1 MLHRIL
7 LFLLP
12 MTLAMTPT
20 TAAPPDTAPDA
31 IPAPIVIA
39 HRGASGYLPEH
50 TLAAKA
56 MAHAM
61 GADFL
66 EQDVVLT
73 RDAQAIVLHDLYLED
88 ITDVAR
94 RFPDRARA
102 DGRWYAIDFSLAE
115 IRSLHL
121 HERLDPATGQPVFPE
136 RFPPEADLFRIHTL
150 EEELSLIRG
159 LNRST
164 GRTAGIYVE
173 LKHPAWHLA
182 EGLDPVPIL
191 MRELDRAGYR
201 GPEDRVYIQCFEPDT
216 LKRLREEIGTRIP
229 LIQLIG
235 EKDWSPEDL
244 PVDFER
250 MRTPEG
256 LAAVA
261 AYARGIGPW
270 IGQIH
275 SGLDETGAHRTTR
288 LVADAHAAGLLV
300 HTYTFRRD
308 ALPDGFGD
316 FEALLRFVL
325 VEQGVDGIF
334 TDHPDLAVRL
344 RREFIGKDQP
354 Q

>member
-1 MLHRIL
+1 MT
-7 LFLLP
+7 P
-12 MTLAMTPT
+12 MTAATPN
-20 TAAPPDTAPDA
+20 AAPNTAS
-31 IPAPIVIA
+31 APIIIA
-39 HRGASGYLPEH
+39 HRGASAYLPEH
-50 TLAAKA
+50 TLEAKA

-94 RFPDRARA
+94 RYSDRARA
-102 DGRWYAIDFSLAE
+102 DGRWYAIDFSLTE
-115 IRSLHL
+115 IRGLRL

-136 RFPPEADLFRIHTL
+136 RFPPESDLFRIHTL
-150 EEELSLIRG
+150 EEELNLIRG

-173 LKHPAWHLA
+173 LKHPAWHIA
-182 EGLDPVPIL
+182 EGQDPVPVL

-201 GPEDRVYIQCFEPDT
+201 GPEDRVYIQCFEPGT
-216 LKRLREEIGTRIP
+216 LKRLHDEIGTRIP

-235 EKDWSPEDL
+235 ENAWSPDL
-244 PVDFER
+244 PVDFES

-261 AYARGIGPW
+261 EYAKGIGPW

-275 SGLDETGAHRTTR
+275 LGLDEAKNHRTTL

-300 HTYTFRRD
+300 HPYTLRRD
-308 ALPDGFGD
+308 ALPEGFAD
-316 FEALLRFVL
+316 FDALLRFFL
-325 VEQGVDGIF
+325 VDQGVDGVF
-334 TDHPDLAVRL
+334 TDHPDLVVRFTRGL
-344 RREFIGKDQP
+344 SGQDQP
-354 Q
+354 KPILGLSVSRI

>member
-1 MLHRIL
+1 MLRRML
-7 LFLLP
+7 LVLLP
-12 MTLAMTPT
+12 MAIVMTPT
-20 TAAPPDTAPDA
+20 TAATPDA
-31 IPAPIVIA
+31 GPDAVRVPIVIA
-39 HRGASGYLPEH
+39 HRGASAYLPEH
-50 TLAAKA
+50 TLEAKA

-73 RDAQAIVLHDLYLED
+73 RDARAIVLHDLFLED
-88 ITDVAR
+88 VTDVAR
-94 RFPDRARA
+94 RYPERARA

-115 IRSLHL
+115 IRSLRL
-121 HERLDPATGQPVFPE
+121 HERLDPTTGQAVFPE

-150 EEELSLIRG
+150 EDELSLIRG

-164 GRTAGIYVE
+164 GRTVGVYVE
-173 LKHPAWHLA
+173 LKHPAWHIA
-182 EGLDPVPIL
+182 EGQDPVPVL

-201 GPEDRVYIQCFEPDT
+201 GPEDHVYIQCFEPDT
-216 LKRLREEIGTRIP
+216 LKRLHEEIGTRIP

-235 EKDWSPEDL
+235 ENDWSPDL

-261 AYARGIGPW
+261 EYARGIGPW

-275 SGLDETGAHRTTR
+275 QGLDDAGAHRTTR
-288 LVADAHAAGLLV
+288 LVADARAAGLLV
-300 HTYTFRRD
+300 HPYTLRRD
-308 ALPDGFGD
+308 ALPEGFGD
-316 FEALLRFVL
+316 FEALLRFFL
-325 VEQGVDGIF
+325 VDQGVDGVF

-344 RREFIGKDQP
+344 RRSFIGKDWP
-354 Q
+354 E

>member
-1 MLHRIL
+1 MLHRIV

-12 MTLAMTPT
+12 LGIVMTPT
-20 TAAPPDTAPDA
+20 TAATRNPAPDEVRV
-31 IPAPIVIA
+31 PIVIA
-39 HRGASGYLPEH
+39 HRGAAAYLPEH
-50 TLAAKA
+50 SLEAKA

-73 RDAQAIVLHDLYLED
+73 RDGQAIVLHDLYLED
-88 ITDVAR
+88 VTDVAR

-115 IRSLHL
+115 IRSLRL
-121 HERLDPATGQPVFPE
+121 HERLDLATGQPVFPE
-136 RFPPEADLFRIHTL
+136 RFPAEADLFRIHTL

-173 LKHPAWHLA
+173 LKHPAWHIA
-182 EGLDPVPIL
+182 EGLDAVPVL

-216 LKRLREEIGTRIP
+216 LKRLRNEIGTRIP

-235 EKDWSPEDL
+235 ENDWSPEDL

-256 LAAVA
+256 LAAVTG
-261 AYARGIGPW
+261 YARGIGPW
-270 IGQIH
+270 VGQIH
-275 SGLDETGAHRTTR
+275 QGLDDTGAHRTTR

-300 HTYTFRRD
+300 HPYTLRRD
-308 ALPDGFGD
+308 ALPEGFED
-316 FEALLRFVL
+316 FDALLRFFL
-325 VEQGVDGIF
+325 VDQGVDGVF

-344 RREFIGKDQP
+344 RNGFIRKDRP
-354 Q
+354 E

>member
-1 MLHRIL
+1 
-7 LFLLP
+7 
-12 MTLAMTPT
+12 MTIVMIPT
-20 TAAPPDTAPDA
+20 TAATPDVGPESAA
-31 IPAPIVIA
+31 VPIIIA
-39 HRGASGYLPEH
+39 HRGASAYLPEH
-50 TLAAKA
+50 TLAGKA

-61 GADFL
+61 DADFL

-73 RDAQAIVLHDLYLED
+73 RDGQAIVLHDLYLEGV
-88 ITDVAR
+88 TDVAR

-115 IRSLHL
+115 IRSLRL
-121 HERLDPATGQPVFPE
+121 HERQDPATGQPIFPE
-136 RFPPEADLFRIHTL
+136 RFPSETDVFRIHTL

-173 LKHPAWHLA
+173 LKHPAWHIT
-182 EGLDPVPIL
+182 EGLDPVPVL

-216 LKRLREEIGTRIP
+216 LRRLREEIGTRIP

-235 EKDWSPEDL
+235 ENAWSPDL

-250 MRTPEG
+250 MRTPAG

-261 AYARGIGPW
+261 EYADGIGPW

-275 SGLDETGAHRTTR
+275 LGVDEAGAHRTTR
-288 LVADAHAAGLLV
+288 LVDDAHAAGLLV
-300 HTYTFRRD
+300 HPYTLRRD
-308 ALPDGFGD
+308 ALPEGFGD
-316 FEALLRFVL
+316 FEALMRFFL
-325 VEQGVDGIF
+325 VDQDVDGVF

-344 RREFIGKDQP
+344 RGVIIGLVR
-354 Q
+354 

>member
-1 MLHRIL
+1 MRRRTV

-12 MTLAMTPT
+12 MATVMTA
-20 TAAPPDTAPDA
+20 TAAATPDVG
-31 IPAPIVIA
+31 PASLGVPIVIA
-39 HRGASGYLPEH
+39 HRGASAYLPEH

-73 RDAQAIVLHDLYLED
+73 RDGQAIVLHDLYLEGV
-88 ITDVAR
+88 TDVAR

-115 IRSLHL
+115 IRSLRL
-121 HERLDPATGQPVFPE
+121 HERLDPVTGQPVFPE
-136 RFPPEADLFRIHTL
+136 RFPAEIDLFRIHTL

-173 LKHPAWHLA
+173 LKHPAWHIA
-182 EGLDPVPIL
+182 EGLDPVPVL

-216 LKRLREEIGTRIP
+216 LKRLREVIGTRIP

-235 EKDWSPEDL
+235 ENAWSPDL

-261 AYARGIGPW
+261 EYADGIGPW

-275 SGLDETGAHRTTR
+275 QGLDETGAHRTTR
-288 LVADAHAAGLLV
+288 LVADAHTAGLLV
-300 HTYTFRRD
+300 HPYTLRRD
-308 ALPDGFGD
+308 ALPEGFGD
-316 FEALLRFVL
+316 FEALLRFFL
-325 VEQGVDGIF
+325 VDQGVDGVF

-344 RREFIGKDQP
+344 RRVFIGKDQP
-354 Q
+354 E

>member
-1 MLHRIL
+1 MLRRIL
-7 LFLLP
+7 RFLLP
-12 MTLAMTPT
+12 IAIVMTPT
-20 TAAPPDTAPDA
+20 PAATFNTAPDA
-31 IPAPIVIA
+31 ARAPIIIA
-39 HRGASGYLPEH
+39 HRGASAYLPEH

-73 RDAQAIVLHDLYLED
+73 RDGQAIVLHDLYLEGV
-88 ITDVAR
+88 TDVAR

-115 IRSLHL
+115 IRTLRL

-136 RFPPEADLFRIHTL
+136 RFPPEADLFRVHTL
-150 EEELSLIRG
+150 DDELSLIRG

-164 GRTAGIYVE
+164 GRTAGVYVE
-173 LKHPAWHLA
+173 LKHPAWHIA
-182 EGLDPVPIL
+182 EGQDPVPVL
-191 MRELDRAGYR
+191 MRALERAGYR
-201 GPEDRVYIQCFEPDT
+201 SPEDHVYIQCFEPDT
-216 LKRLREEIGTRIP
+216 LKRLHTEVGTRIP

-235 EKDWSPEDL
+235 ENDWAPDL

-261 AYARGIGPW
+261 EYARGIGPW

-275 SGLDETGAHRTTR
+275 QGTDDTGAHRTTR

-300 HTYTFRRD
+300 HPYTFRRD
-308 ALPDGFGD
+308 ALPEGFGD
-316 FEALLRFVL
+316 FEALLRFFL
-325 VEQGVDGIF
+325 VDQGVDGVF
-334 TDHPDLAVRL
+334 TDHPDPAVRL
-344 RREFIGKDQP
+344 RNELVGKARP
-354 Q
+354 E

>member
-1 MLHRIL
+1 MLRRIVR
-7 LFLLP
+7 FLLP
-12 MTLAMTPT
+12 MAIVMTPT
-20 TAAPPDTAPDA
+20 TAAALDAGPDA
-31 IPAPIVIA
+31 VRVPIVIA

-50 TLAAKA
+50 TLEAKA

-73 RDAQAIVLHDLYLED
+73 RDARAIVLHDLYLED
-88 ITDVAR
+88 ITDVTR
-94 RFPDRARA
+94 HFPDRARA

-115 IRSLHL
+115 IRSLRL
-121 HERLDPATGQPVFPE
+121 HERLDLATGQPVFPE
-136 RFPPEADLFRIHTL
+136 RFPAEADLFRIHTL
-150 EEELSLIRG
+150 EDELSLIRG

-164 GRTAGIYVE
+164 GRTAGVYVE
-173 LKHPAWHLA
+173 LKHPSWHVA
-182 EGLDPVPIL
+182 EGQDPVPIV
-191 MRELDRAGYR
+191 MRALDRAGYR

-235 EKDWSPEDL
+235 ENAWSPDL

-261 AYARGIGPW
+261 EYARGIGPW

-275 SGLDETGAHRTTR
+275 QGADGSGAHRTMR

-300 HTYTFRRD
+300 HPYTFRRD
-308 ALPDGFGD
+308 ALPEGFGD
-316 FEALLRFVL
+316 FEALLRFFL
-325 VEQGVDGIF
+325 VDQGVDGIF
-334 TDHPDLAVRL
+334 TDHPDVAVHL
-344 RREFIGKDQP
+344 RHRFIGREQAE
-354 Q
+354 

>member
-1 MLHRIL
+1 
-7 LFLLP
+7 
-12 MTLAMTPT
+12 MTTPT
-20 TAAPPDTAPDA
+20 MTAEPNTGPDEAPV
-31 IPAPIVIA
+31 PIVIA

-50 TLAAKA
+50 SLAAKA

-73 RDAQAIVLHDLYLED
+73 RDGEPIVLHDLYLED
-88 ITDVAR
+88 VTDVAR

-115 IRSLHL
+115 IRCLRL

-136 RFPPEADLFRIHTL
+136 RFPAGAELFRIHTL
-150 EEELSLIRG
+150 EEELSLTRG

-173 LKHPAWHLA
+173 LKHPAWHIA

-191 MRELDRAGYR
+191 MRGLDRAGYR

-216 LKRLREEIGTRIP
+216 LKRLRDEIGTRIP

-235 EKDWSPEDL
+235 ENDGRSPEDL
-244 PVDFER
+244 PVDFEP

-275 SGLDETGAHRTTR
+275 QGLDGTGSHQTTR

-300 HTYTFRRD
+300 HPYTFRRD

-316 FEALLRFVL
+316 FGALLRFFL
-325 VEQGVDGIF
+325 VEQCVDGVF
-334 TDHPDLAVRL
+334 TDHPDLAVQVRNATRKVQRPL
-344 RREFIGKDQP
+344 
-354 Q
+354 

>member
-1 MLHRIL
+1 
-7 LFLLP
+7 
-12 MTLAMTPT
+12 MTPT
-20 TAAPPDTAPDA
+20 TAALPNAAPHA
-31 IPAPIVIA
+31 ARVPIVIA
-39 HRGASGYLPEH
+39 HRGASAYLPEH
-50 TLAAKA
+50 TLEAKA

-73 RDAQAIVLHDLYLED
+73 RDAQAIVLHDLYLEN

-94 RFPDRARA
+94 RFPDRARD

-115 IRSLHL
+115 IRSLRL
-121 HERLDPATGQPVFPE
+121 HERLDPATSQPVFSE

-150 EEELSLIRG
+150 EAELRLIRG

-164 GRTAGIYVE
+164 GRRAGIYVE

-201 GPEDRVYIQCFEPDT
+201 GPEDPVYIQCFEPDT
-216 LKRLREEIGTRIP
+216 LKRLREEIGTRIA

-256 LAAVA
+256 LATVA
-261 AYARGIGPW
+261 EYARGIGPW

-275 SGLDETGAHRTTR
+275 RGTDETHTHRATR

-300 HTYTFRRD
+300 HPYTFRSD
-308 ALPDGFGD
+308 ALPEGFGD
-316 FEALLRFVL
+316 FEALLHFFL
-325 VEQGVDGIF
+325 VDQGVDGIF
-334 TDHPDLAVRL
+334 TDHPDVAVHL
-344 RREFIGKDQP
+344 RNRFIGRHQAE
-354 Q
+354 

>member
-1 MLHRIL
+1 MLRRIL
-7 LFLLP
+7 RFLLP
-12 MTLAMTPT
+12 MAIAMTPT
-20 TAAPPDTAPDA
+20 PAATFNTEPDPAR
-31 IPAPIVIA
+31 APIIIA
-39 HRGASGYLPEH
+39 HRGASAYLPEH

-73 RDAQAIVLHDLYLED
+73 RDGQAIVLHDLYLEGV
-88 ITDVAR
+88 TDVAR

-115 IRSLHL
+115 IRSLRL
-121 HERLDPATGQPVFPE
+121 HERLDPATGQPVFPA

-150 EEELSLIRG
+150 EEELSLIHG

-164 GRTAGIYVE
+164 GRIAGIYVE
-173 LKHPAWHLA
+173 LKHPAWHIA
-182 EGLDPVPIL
+182 EGQDPVPVL
-191 MRELDRAGYR
+191 MRTLDRAGYR
-201 GPEDRVYIQCFEPDT
+201 GPEDDIYIQCFEPDT
-216 LKRLREEIGTRIP
+216 LKRLHSENGTRIP

-235 EKDWSPEDL
+235 ESDWSPDL

-256 LAAVA
+256 LTAVA
-261 AYARGIGPW
+261 EYARGIGPW

-275 SGLDETGAHRTTR
+275 QGLDDTGAHRTTR

-300 HTYTFRRD
+300 HPYTLRRD
-308 ALPDGFGD
+308 ALPEGFRD
-316 FEALLRFVL
+316 FEALLHFVL
-325 VEQGVDGIF
+325 VDQRVDGVF
-334 TDHPDLAVRL
+334 TDHTDLAVRL
-344 RREFIGKDQP
+344 RRAIIDSSR
-354 Q
+354 

>member
-1 MLHRIL
+1 MAIV
-7 LFLLP
+7 
-12 MTLAMTPT
+12 MTPI
-20 TAAPPDTAPDA
+20 TAATPDVGPDA
-31 IPAPIVIA
+31 VRVPIVIA
-39 HRGASGYLPEH
+39 HRGASAYLPEH
-50 TLAAKA
+50 TLEAKA

-73 RDAQAIVLHDLYLED
+73 RDARAIVLHDLYLED

-115 IRSLHL
+115 ILGLRL

-136 RFPPEADLFRIHTL
+136 RFPPEADLFRVHTL

-173 LKHPAWHLA
+173 LKHPAWHIA
-182 EGLDPVPIL
+182 EGQDPVPIV

-216 LKRLREEIGTRIP
+216 LKRLHDEIGTRIP

-235 EKDWSPEDL
+235 ENDWSPEDP

-261 AYARGIGPW
+261 EYARGIGPW

-275 SGLDETGAHRTTR
+275 LGLDETGAHRTTR

-300 HTYTFRRD
+300 HPYTFRRD
-308 ALPDGFGD
+308 ALPEGFGD
-316 FEALLRFVL
+316 FGALLRFFL
-325 VEQGVDGIF
+325 VDQGVDGVF
-334 TDHPDLAVRL
+334 TDHPDVAVRL
-344 RREFIGKDQP
+344 RSGFIGKDRP
-354 Q
+354 E